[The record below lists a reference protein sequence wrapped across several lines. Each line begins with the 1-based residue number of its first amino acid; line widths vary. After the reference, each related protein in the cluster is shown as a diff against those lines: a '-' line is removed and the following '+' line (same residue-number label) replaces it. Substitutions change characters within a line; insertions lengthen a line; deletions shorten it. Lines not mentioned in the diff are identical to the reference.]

1 MCMYNSIDN
10 MIDYILIADVLRYIA
25 GIKKDWENALGS
37 KELGNTAQLPAP

>member
-10 MIDYILIADVLRYIA
+10 MIDYIA